1 MDKKLEELLQNGFN
15 DYDFDKAKE
24 LFREI
29 IEGLVPAVSFAKF
42 NELVSA
48 DLDKI
53 ILDAVKT
60 GRTYV
65 GGTLSYTLVSDKE
78 WETEYVFY
86 TQDKDGKF
94 ARNKGKA
101 GPFKMFFLDEES
113 RAKLL
118 EKKKIEFD
126 LEAPKMPD
134 EKEDVKAAAP
144 VDTITQQEKNPLA
157 DDISSCAKEIIPT
170 VENKD

>member
-1 MDKKLEELLQNGFN
+1 MDKQLEELLQNGFN

-24 LFREI
+24 MFREI

-42 NELVSA
+42 NELVSE
-48 DLDKI
+48 DLDKA
-53 ILDAVKT
+53 ILDVIKT

-65 GGTLSYTLVSDKE
+65 GGSLVHTLVSDKE
-78 WETEYVFY
+78 WETEYTFY

-94 ARNKGKA
+94 GRNKGKA

-118 EKKKIEFD
+118 EKKKVEFE
-126 LEAPKMPD
+126 LLPPKSD
-134 EKEDVKAAAP
+134 IKEKEVTEKLDEQETSFGKDVAYETK
-144 VDTITQQEKNPLA
+144 TEK
-157 DDISSCAKEIIPT
+157 
-170 VENKD
+170 